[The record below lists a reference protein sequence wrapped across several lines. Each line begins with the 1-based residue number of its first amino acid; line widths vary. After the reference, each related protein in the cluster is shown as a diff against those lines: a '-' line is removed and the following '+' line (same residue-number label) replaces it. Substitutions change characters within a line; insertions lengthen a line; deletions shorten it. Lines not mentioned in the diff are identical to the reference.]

1 MIKNIILD
9 IGGVLIE
16 YNDEAYLEKMGITQK
31 ERKRNIQQAI
41 FHNPAWK
48 ACLNGKITTQTF
60 LKEVVKG
67 AKEEEE
73 VIYKLFSK
81 EAMPMLMPIKE
92 KMKKQVQMW
101 QNAGLKVYLLSNVIM
116 DTYLYERDELKLLE
130 LVDGGVFSC
139 IEQVSKPEKEIY
151 LRLLEKYHL
160 LPQECIFV
168 DDQRKNLVSAKE
180 LNMKTVVF
188 ENEEQVKK
196 QIEKEIGKHE

>member
-31 ERKRNIQQAI
+31 ERRKSIQQAI

-48 ACLNGKITTQTF
+48 ECLNGKITTETF
-60 LKEVVKG
+60 LEEVVKD
-67 AKEEEE
+67 AKEEEA
-73 VIYKLFSK
+73 ICKLFSK
-81 EAMPMLMPIKE
+81 EAMPILMPIKE
-92 KMKKQVQMW
+92 KMKKQVQVW
-101 QNAGLKVYLLSNVIM
+101 RKAGFKVYLLSNVIM

-151 LRLLEKYHL
+151 HRLLEKYHL

-168 DDQRKNLVSAKE
+168 DDQRKNLVSAKA
-180 LNMKTVVF
+180 LGMKTVLF
-188 ENEEQVKK
+188 ENESQVKK
-196 QIEKEIGKHE
+196 QIEEEIGKHE